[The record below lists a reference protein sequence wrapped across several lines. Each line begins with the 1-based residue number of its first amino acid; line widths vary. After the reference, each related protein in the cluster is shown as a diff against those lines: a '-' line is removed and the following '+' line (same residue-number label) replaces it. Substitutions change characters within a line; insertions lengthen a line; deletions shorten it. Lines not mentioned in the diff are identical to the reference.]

1 VPTDDEFDE
10 LSADIAEAVLK
21 ATKLGLSNLT
31 FLLKMA
37 LLEAVESY
45 AQPLNDES
53 GDILN

>member
-21 ATKLGLSNLT
+21 ASELGLSNLT

-37 LLEAVESY
+37 LLEVVESY
-45 AQPLNDES
+45 AKPLNDEA
-53 GDILN
+53 GDIVN